1 MTETA
6 EQHRPTA
13 AQWQEPEHL
22 RWSFQHMDELFPSA
36 TIGAAGP
43 AAELAGHPQYLG
55 ALEVPLPGGVS
66 LSVAEI
72 LVHTRTDAWAV
83 LHGNRLVAEEY
94 FGEMAA
100 DTRHLLMSVSK
111 SLVSCVVGSL
121 AGAGAIDVAR
131 GIEHYIPELRGTGYE
146 GASVRNLLDMRSG
159 VRFSE
164 EYLDPASEVRQLDQ
178 SIGWAPQVPGGP
190 ATLKEFLRGL
200 ERDREHGGSFA
211 YRSCETDVLGW
222 LCEEAGGK
230 PFADLASELLWS
242 RIGAGSDAYIVQD
255 AAGTGVFDAGIC
267 ATLGDLARFGAMIRD
282 GGMSLTGERVLDAGW
297 VDDIFA
303 GGTDSRE
310 AFAAGDH
317 EEDMPGGMYRS
328 QFWFP
333 SGDRDAGFCLGIHG
347 QMIYINRAS
356 GVVGVKLSSTALPVD
371 PFEGPAAE
379 TMFGAISEHLVATS
393 AVSGN

>member
-1 MTETA
+1 MTETT

-43 AAELAGHPQYLG
+43 AAELARHPRDLRT
-55 ALEVPLPGGVS
+55 LEVPLPGGVS

-72 LVHTRTDAWAV
+72 LAETRTDAWAV
-83 LHGNRLVAEEY
+83 LHGDRLVTEEY
-94 FGEMAA
+94 FGEMGAG
-100 DTRHLLMSVSK
+100 TRHLLMSVSK

-121 AGAGAIDVAR
+121 AGSGAIDVAT
-131 GIEHYIPELRGTGYE
+131 GIEHCIPGLRGTGYE
-146 GASVRNLLDMRSG
+146 GATVRDLLDMRSG

-164 EYLDPASEVRQLDQ
+164 EYLDPASEVRQLDRA
-178 SIGWAPQVPGGP
+178 IGWAPPIQGAPE
-190 ATLKEFLRGL
+190 TLKDFLRSL
-200 ERDREHGGSFA
+200 QREREHGGSFA

-242 RIGAGSDAYIVQD
+242 RIGAENDAYLVQD
-255 AAGTGVFDAGIC
+255 ADGTGVFDAGIC
-267 ATLGDLARFGAMIRD
+267 ATLGDLARFGAMVRD
-282 GGMSLTGERVLDAGW
+282 GGLSLTGQRVVDRAW
-297 VDDIFA
+297 ADDIFA
-303 GGTDSRE
+303 GGADSRE

-333 SGDRDAGFCLGIHG
+333 SGDRDAAFCLGIHG

-379 TMFGAISEHLVATS
+379 AMFGAISDHLVATS
-393 AVSGN
+393 PAPGD

>member
-1 MTETA
+1 MTEATD
-6 EQHRPTA
+6 QHRPTA
-13 AQWQEPEHL
+13 AQWQEPEQL
-22 RWSFQHMDELFPSA
+22 RWSFQHMDRLFPSA
-36 TIGAAGP
+36 TIAAAGP
-43 AAELAGHPQYLG
+43 AAELARHPQELR

-72 LVHTRTDAWAV
+72 LALTGTDAWAV
-83 LHGNRLVAEEY
+83 LHGDRLVTEEY

-111 SLVSCVVGSL
+111 SLVSCIVGSL
-121 AGAGAIDVAR
+121 AGSGAIDLAR

-146 GASVRNLLDMRSG
+146 GATVRHLLDMRSG
-159 VRFSE
+159 IRFSE

-178 SIGWAPQVPGGP
+178 AIGWAPPVPGGP
-190 ATLKEFLRGL
+190 ATLKEFLRSL
-200 ERDREHGGSFA
+200 ESEREHGGSFA

-230 PFADLASELLWS
+230 PFAELATELLWS
-242 RIGAGSDAYIVQD
+242 RIGACNDAYLVQD
-255 AAGTGVFDAGIC
+255 AQGTGVFDAGIC
-267 ATLGDLARFGAMIRD
+267 ATLGDLVRFGAMIRN
-282 GGMSLTGERVLDAGW
+282 GGVSLTGQRVLDSAW

-303 GGTDSRE
+303 GGTDSAE

-317 EEDMPGGMYRS
+317 AEDMPGGMYRS

-333 SGDRDAGFCLGIHG
+333 SGDRDAAFCLGIHG
-347 QMIYINRAS
+347 QTIYINRAS

-379 TMFGAISEHLVATS
+379 AMFGAINEHLLATS
-393 AVSGN
+393 ATTGN